1 MITKCQIYN
10 SLYKSKHRYMMMM
23 SAKGFGFTAPKFAYT
38 GKVQAGKQSP
48 KSIVPEHINK
58 PDYALDGIPKNK
70 KNNVPWDIAPC
81 APEDIVR
88 MRVAGKIAREV
99 LDAAVRLVK
108 VGITTGS
115 TNKQLN
121 YFMLY

>member
-1 MITKCQIYN
+1 MITKCHNIY
-10 SLYKSKHRYMMMM
+10 SLQSNKPYLMMM

-48 KSIVPEHINK
+48 MSIVPEHIQR

-70 KNNVPWDIAPC
+70 KNNVAWDIDPC

-99 LDAAVRLVK
+99 LDEAIRLVK
-108 VGITTGS
+108 IGITTGG
-115 TNKQLN
+115 
-121 YFMLY
+121 MM